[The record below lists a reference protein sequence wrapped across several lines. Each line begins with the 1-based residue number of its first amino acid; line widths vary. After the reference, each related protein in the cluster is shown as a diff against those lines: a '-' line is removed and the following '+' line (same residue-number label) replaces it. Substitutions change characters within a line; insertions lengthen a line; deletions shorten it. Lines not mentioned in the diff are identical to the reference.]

1 MHCDDVMNQQQPQ
14 RLRQNLT
21 FNKKQTLFTL
31 LTSENFVQIQRETV
45 AETVVVMNTKFYNT

>member
-1 MHCDDVMNQQQPQ
+1 MNQQQPQ